1 MRSSYKKIGSFVKQ
15 VNVRN
20 KDLSVTNLQG
30 ININKFFMPSVA
42 NTNGT
47 DLSKYKV
54 VAQKQFAFN
63 PMHVGRDKVL
73 PISMLE
79 EKESVIVSPAYTVF
93 KVKDETQLLPEY
105 LMMWCRRPEF
115 DRNAWFTTDSSVR
128 GGFSWKDFCDLTL
141 PVPFIEKQREIVREY
156 HTIVDRIKLNEQLN
170 QKLEE
175 TAQAIYKQWFVDF
188 EFPISKEHAAEIGK
202 PELEGKPYKSSG
214 GKMVWNDELDQE
226 IPETWD
232 YVPIQHL
239 IDDGLIFKNQDG
251 NHGEIH
257 PKSSDFVT
265 SGIPFIMASDLL
277 NGVLSYRNCK
287 FITKEQSDKLRIGF
301 AKPGDVLL
309 THKATMGRVAIV
321 PDGMDLVVLTPQV
334 TYYRVKNKKLISK
347 EFLYSLFNSTSFQN
361 TLMGDSAQSTRN
373 YLGITKQRSIKFLLS
388 DPRSIMAFSG
398 LLEPIHTKKMDIA
411 SEVNLLLG
419 LQNLLHSKMT
429 KAEATA

>member
-15 VNVRN
+15 VNIRN

-63 PMHVGRDKVL
+63 PMHVGRDEVL

-79 EKESVIVSPAYTVF
+79 EQENVIVSPAYVVF
-93 KVKDETQLLPEY
+93 KVKDESQLLPEY

-141 PVPFIEKQREIVREY
+141 PVPTIEKQREIVREY

-188 EFPISKEHAAEIGK
+188 EFPMSKEHAAEIGK

-226 IPETWD
+226 IPEGWSQMPLSEIVNTQYGYTASAEQECVGPKFLRITDIAKDYIEWD
-232 YVPIQHL
+232 SVPRCRISSSELSKYLLQEGDVVVARTGATVGYAKRL
-239 IDDGLIFKNQDG
+239 NKNF
-251 NHGEIH
+251 
-257 PKSSDFVT
+257 PKSIFASYLVRLTPKVSVYHDFIGITVT
-265 SGIPFIMASDLL
+265 SNGFKEYIQNVAGGSGQPQASATLMTEYKLVVPQEDCLKEFNLILNPLL
-277 NGVLSYRNCK
+277 NLSENYQLE
-287 FITKEQSDKLRIGF
+287 ITQ
-301 AKPGDVLL
+301 LL
-309 THKATMGRVAIV
+309 QLK
-321 PDGMDLVVLTPQV
+321 
-334 TYYRVKNKKLISK
+334 
-347 EFLYSLFNSTSFQN
+347 SF
-361 TLMGDSAQSTRN
+361 
-373 YLGITKQRSIKFLLS
+373 
-388 DPRSIMAFSG
+388 
-398 LLEPIHTKKMDIA
+398 
-411 SEVNLLLG
+411 
-419 LQNLLHSKMT
+419 LHSKMT